1 MRIRVGWLYVDFVRS
16 VRSTT
21 MTPMKPIVV
30 VAESIAPAGIEA
42 LQTHCDVVNA
52 VGLDR
57 HELCEMLADAQALIV
72 RSATQVDAAM
82 IKGAPLL
89 KVVGRAGIGIDNIDI
104 KAATQT
110 GIVVVNAPQAN
121 VISAAEHAM
130 ALLLA
135 QARNIPQ
142 ANAALRSGVWD
153 RSPYQGV
160 ELHGRTLG
168 VIGLGRIGS
177 LVARRAQAFG
187 MRVIAHDPY
196 VGIERARRLEV
207 ELAGNLDELYVQA
220 DFITIHLPLTAE
232 TTGMIG
238 TDTFAKMKPGVRI
251 VNASRGG
258 IIDEG
263 ALAEAIRSGRVAGAA
278 LDVFAAEPTTES
290 PLFGLPQVVVTPHLG
305 ASTREAQD
313 KAGIDVAE
321 AVAAALRGELVLS
334 AVNVD
339 IGSDVTDE
347 VRRFLPL
354 AEYLGRF
361 FVGVARGLPDR
372 LTVRIEGRLAE
383 YPVRPLGLAALKGAL
398 SAVSSVAVSYVNAPA
413 LAERHGIAIT
423 EESSS
428 DSTEY
433 VSLVR
438 LKGTVGG
445 REVSLAGTIGRRA
458 PMLVE
463 IFGYEVDL
471 PLSQYM
477 LVVKNAD
484 VPGLIGRVGTFL
496 GEHDV
501 NIANMVVGRSS
512 VTGEAAMMG
521 IDIDQPLG
529 PEVVES
535 VRNLEGVEEAQFI
548 QLPLI

>member
-1 MRIRVGWLYVDFVRS
+1 
-16 VRSTT
+16 
-21 MTPMKPIVV
+21 MK
-30 VAESIAPAGIEA
+30 A
-42 LQTHCDVVNA
+42 LETHCDVVSG

-57 HELCEMLADAQALIV
+57 EDLEEQLADAQALIV

-82 IKGAPLL
+82 VRRAPLL
-89 KVVGRAGIGIDNIDI
+89 KVIGRAGIGVDNIDI
-104 KAATQT
+104 AAATQA

-130 ALLLA
+130 ALLLG
-135 QARNIPQ
+135 QARHIPR
-142 ANAALRSGVWD
+142 ADAALRSGVWD
-153 RSPYQGV
+153 RKSYRGV

-177 LVARRAQAFG
+177 LVAQRAQAFG
-187 MRVIAHDPY
+187 MRVVAHDPY
-196 VGIERARRLEV
+196 VGADLARRLGV
-207 ELAGNLDELYVQA
+207 EPPGSLDELFAEA

-232 TTGMIG
+232 TAGMINAE
-238 TDTFAKMKPGVRI
+238 TLARMKPGVRI

-258 IIDEG
+258 IIDED

-278 LDVFAAEPTTES
+278 LDVFAVEPISQS
-290 PLFGLPQVVVTPHLG
+290 PLFELPQVVVTPHLG

-313 KAGIDVAE
+313 KAGIEVAE
-321 AVAAALRGELVLS
+321 AVAAALRGDLVLS

-339 IGSDVTDE
+339 IGSDVSDE
-347 VRRFLPL
+347 IRRFLPL
-354 AEYLGRF
+354 AEHLGRV

-383 YPVRPLGLAALKGAL
+383 HAVHPLGLAALKGAL
-398 SAVSSVAVSYVNAPA
+398 SAVSSVPVSYVNAPA
-413 LAERHGIAIT
+413 LAQRHGVAIS

-428 DSTEY
+428 ESTEY

-438 LKGTVGG
+438 LNGTVAG
-445 REVSLAGTIGRRA
+445 RNISLAGTIGRRA

-477 LVVKNAD
+477 LIVKNAD

-496 GEHDV
+496 GQLDV
-501 NIANMVVGRSS
+501 NIANMVVGRST

-521 IDIDQPLG
+521 IDIDQPLS
-529 PEVVES
+529 PEVVDA
-535 VRNLEGVEEAQFI
+535 VRNLEGVEEAQFV
-548 QLPLI
+548 QLPLV